1 MLEDIIYFFMN
12 DGISFFI
19 GLIIFL
25 VIASVILSICGIV
38 LTFIASLKGN
48 CVDQATWEN
57 IRNEYYEEEER
68 RLDEEA
74 RKKEKQF
81 VEAIL
86 NDDFY
91 F

>member
-1 MLEDIIYFFMN
+1 MLEDMIYFFMN

-38 LTFIASLKGN
+38 LTFITSLKGN
-48 CVDQATWEN
+48 YIEQDEWEAK
-57 IRNEYYEEEER
+57 RAEYLEEER
-68 RLDEEA
+68 RIDEEY
-74 RKKEKQF
+74 RIREEKRL
-81 VEAIL
+81 EAIL